1 MLFRSVSGVVYAI
14 LGVPYAVVLGVVAG
28 ILELVPIVGPIVA
41 GTIAAAVSLTQPFPL
56 VLYVVIAAVLIQQ
69 LENNFLVPRI
79 SGTAV
84 GLHPL
89 AALLA
94 VLVGVEVGGVVGAIF
109 AVPLTGLAWSIA
121 RARQRE
127 ASGAA

>member
-1 MLFRSVSGVVYAI
+1 MPSLQLTLCADHHVQVV
-14 LGVPYAVVLGVVAG
+14 VPVQCMHRQHMKQIGQ
-28 ILELVPIVGPIVA
+28 
-41 GTIAAAVSLTQPFPL
+41 AAVSLTQPFPL
-56 VLYVVIAAVLIQQ
+56 VLWVVVAAILIQQ

-94 VLVGVEVGGVVGAIF
+94 VLVGAEIGGVVGAIF

-121 RARQRE
+121 RAI
-127 ASGAA
+127 A